1 MIDEQTLA
9 SLCYLY
15 GIAPDYW
22 DIWGNRHEVSR
33 ETRLAL
39 LRAMGVDATDDES
52 ARRALRERELRPWR
66 RWLSPVHVVR
76 ISTMPAAVE
85 ITLPE
90 SEATTGI
97 HWTLILET
105 GERYHGVVEPAQGE
119 CLDRR
124 DVDGMPY
131 ARFRVSL
138 GEIAPPGYHRVEL
151 RIADALH
158 AAQSYIVVP
167 ERAYASPRLGAN
179 RCFGPAAQLY
189 ALRSARDMG
198 IGDFGSLEELIAQ
211 CAHHGAD
218 VVGVN
223 PLHAL
228 FVQAP
233 GHASPYS
240 PTSRLFLN
248 TLYIDIEL
256 VPEFKSC
263 DAAKARFS
271 AAAPE
276 IAALRALD
284 RVDYEAVARL
294 KNELLELLYTSFR
307 ATALVPDGDRARAF
321 RNFVAAGGRDLRC
334 YARFEALSEHFH
346 GMGIRGGWTAWP
358 VAYHDP
364 DSPACNEFAEQH
376 RERVEYFL
384 YRQWVADEQMR
395 RCAQRA
401 RKADLAIGL
410 YKDLAVSAAPDG
422 AEVWTNR
429 HIFAH
434 DVSVGCP
441 PDEFNRK
448 GQNWGLPPFSPDA
461 LIESA
466 YQPFISLLRAN
477 MRDAGALR
485 IDHVMGL
492 LRLFWIPPDLP
503 GAYVHYPFADLVGIL
518 SLESHRSRCLII
530 GEDLGTVPD
539 EVRAGLGAAGVL
551 SYRVLWFER
560 ENGAFKRPGVWP
572 EQALATVSTHDLPTL
587 AGFWAGDDLTER
599 AALNLFPT
607 EQLHQQL
614 YAERSVDRERL
625 LSALIAEGLL
635 APGTPPDPAAWPEM
649 TPMLARA
656 VHAFAARTHA
666 RIAMLQL
673 EDVIGVREQVNLP
686 GTTTE
691 RANWRRRLPMTVE
704 ELFADAR
711 VRETFLAMC
720 RERGIRS
727 EAGVPPD
734 TLRGDDA
741 SRAELHG

>member
-1 MIDEQTLA
+1 MTDEQTLA

-15 GIAPDYW
+15 GIAADYW
-22 DIWGNRHEVSR
+22 DILGTRHEASR

-39 LRAMGVDATDDES
+39 LRAMEVDVTDDES
-52 ARRALRERELRPWR
+52 ARRALHERELRPWR

-76 ISTMPAAVE
+76 ISTVPASIE

-90 SEATTGI
+90 RDATVGI
-97 HWTLILET
+97 RWTLILET
-105 GERYHGVVEPAQGE
+105 GERSNGVAEPAQGE

-124 DVDGMPY
+124 DVEGTPH

-138 GEIAPPGYHRVEL
+138 GEIVPPGYHRVEL
-151 RIADALH
+151 RVADALH
-158 AAQSYIVVP
+158 ATQSYIVVP

-179 RCFGPAAQLY
+179 RCFGPATQLY
-189 ALRSARDMG
+189 ALRSARDTG

-228 FVQAP
+228 FLQSP

-240 PTSRLFLN
+240 PNSRLFLN
-248 TLYIDIEL
+248 TLYIDIES

-263 DAAKARFS
+263 DAAKARL
-271 AAAPE
+271 AAAATE
-276 IAALRALD
+276 ITRLRASE

-294 KNELLELLYTSFR
+294 KNELVEMLYAHFR
-307 ATALVPDGDRARAF
+307 ATALVPDADRARVF

-334 YARFEALSEHFH
+334 YARFEALSEHLRAQ
-346 GMGIRGGWTAWP
+346 GIEGGWTAWP
-358 VAYHDP
+358 AAYHDP

-376 RERVEYFL
+376 RERIEYFL
-384 YRQWVADEQMR
+384 YRQWVADEQIR

-410 YKDLAVSAAPDG
+410 YKDLAVSAARDG

-434 DVSVGCP
+434 DVDVGCP

-466 YQPFISLLRAN
+466 YQPFISLLRAS

-492 LRLFWIPPDLP
+492 LRLFWIPEGAP

-518 SLESHRSRCLII
+518 ALESHRNRCLII

-560 ENGAFKRPGVWP
+560 ENGAFKQPRAWP

-599 AALNLFPT
+599 SALNLFPT

-614 YAERSVDRERL
+614 YADRSLDRERL
-625 LSALIAEGLL
+625 LSALINEGLL
-635 APGTPPDPAAWPEM
+635 APDAPRDPAAWPEM
-649 TPMLARA
+649 TPMLTRA
-656 VHAFAARTHA
+656 IHAFTARTNT

-673 EDVIGVREQVNLP
+673 EDLIGVREQVNMP

-691 RANWRRRLPMTVE
+691 RANWRLRLPLTVE
-704 ELFADAR
+704 ELFADPR
-711 VRETFLAMC
+711 VREAFLAMC
-720 RERGIRS
+720 GERGIRS
-727 EAGVPPD
+727 DAANPPPESAADAVRNHAGV
-734 TLRGDDA
+734 
-741 SRAELHG
+741 